1 MNHLLTLSA
10 RVIRS
15 VTVLVLLLA
24 LVSDSMAQRIG
35 IKAGANFASMQLQPE
50 CSDCNPW
57 IQPGFQTGATVR
69 FPFNRVFALESGLL
83 FSSRGSREDI
93 FPGGATYDYRR
104 TFFYLDIPV
113 TANVSF
119 PVGSVRIYGEAGP
132 YLGIALAGSIKEVE
146 NFNGMES
153 TDNYDIKFD
162 GSGDGEENM
171 KRMDAG
177 LLIGAGLEFR
187 AVRVGFSYGHGLAN
201 VTANNDGDFDSLK
214 HRFLSV
220 SVGYWFG
227 RGQ

>member
-1 MNHLLTLSA
+1 MDYLFIQNA
-10 RVIRS
+10 RAMRS
-15 VTVLVLLLA
+15 VTILAFLLA
-24 LVSDSMAQRIG
+24 MVSVSMAQRIG
-35 IKAGANFASMQLQPE
+35 IKAGANISSMQAQPE

-57 IQPGFQTGATVR
+57 IQPGFQVGATVR

-93 FPGGATYDYRR
+93 FPGGAAYNYRR

-132 YLGIALAGSIKEVE
+132 YLGVALAGSIKEVE
-146 NFNGMES
+146 DFNGMKTTE
-153 TDNYDIKFD
+153 NYDILFE
-162 GSGDGEENM
+162 SGDGEENM

-177 LLIGAGLEFR
+177 LLVGAGLEFR
-187 AVRVGFSYGHGLAN
+187 AIRVGFSYGYGLAN
-201 VTANNDGDFDSLK
+201 VTANTGGDFDSLK

-220 SVGYWFG
+220 SLGYWFG
-227 RGQ
+227 DGK